1 MSISVQTVKNPMT
14 KVSKILSLVALIAAF
29 DSVSTRAV
37 AQEAGEIAVR
47 REEKAIVLR
56 KTLEAAATAAK
67 QGDLTSAAKA
77 YEDAWNLT
85 EELGSSVEKERN
97 ITIEGFTSTRLALAY
112 NAAKAGDYK
121 EADLQVKRL
130 LKVDPNHIKAKNFK
144 RENDQRL
151 ANLVGRVPSEEAL
164 SHVGPDKTNKLTA
177 AIAVQDGKLAFE
189 MGHFDRAEAKLQE
202 AIKLDPDNGPAY
214 QYLNIIRESKYT
226 RAHREKL
233 LTDKDKLLEVEQYWE
248 QPKSKLP
255 ISNPFAKTN
264 RVYTGAGRQ
273 AIYHKLDTIRI
284 NEIKF
289 DGLPLGEVVKYLDEQ
304 TRLRDPEKKGIAFVV
319 NSQVDQP
326 LATPGFG
333 GVDPVTGAQQQSQQA
348 AEPVDLNNVPVRIN
362 PALRDLRL
370 ADVLEIIVKVSEKP
384 LKFSVEEWG
393 IMFRQR
399 LPEATQLHS
408 RWWRVNPNTFMEG
421 LESVTG
427 MTPAVASQSGGG
439 QGGGGGGGGG
449 QGGQGGQ
456 GGVFTIP
463 RVEVSGGGGMGGGM
477 GGGGG
482 GGGGGMGGGMGG
494 SGITGVTRTN
504 LTANIQVVV
513 RQFFMACGLNFPMT
527 MMPGMGGQG
536 GAGGMGGM
544 GGGMGMGGM
553 GGGMGMGGMP
563 GGMGGMGGMGGGAGG
578 PYPAGVAPWEQ
589 DQKALFFNDRT
600 GILFVRA
607 TLSDLDVIEKAIQIL
622 NVAPPQVEIE
632 ARFAEINQTDSK
644 ALGFDWLLGNTLMGG
659 GRLGLSG
666 GSAPSYTGQ
675 PSAANPG
682 SISPVDGSQILPGG
696 VFPGTSA
703 AGLAAP
709 GANDQLVTSGL
720 RNTTADSGKIPE
732 VFSLT
737 GILTD
742 PQFKVV
748 IRALEQRD
756 GVDLLSAPKVTTLSG
771 RQAHV
776 EVSDVRTI
784 ATGLNNQ
791 GGGGG
796 GGQGGGG
803 GLGGGTGGVGNNVN
817 QAAINLIIPG
827 TVSQPF
833 GPVLD
838 VVPYVSSDDETIQ
851 MTILPTITEFVG
863 YDDPGPFVP
872 QILGLTSGSSPISRT
887 SVLPLPRLRVRM
899 VTTSAIVWDGQT
911 VALGG
916 LIAEDN
922 VKSRDK
928 VPVLGDV
935 PVLGRLFR
943 SENSRTVKKNLMIF
957 VTATIVDAG
966 GKRVHDPENPPFD
979 PNTTPTKKP
988 SNVTAF

>member
-1 MSISVQTVKNPMT
+1 MSILVQPVKNPMT

-67 QGDLTSAAKA
+67 QGDMTSAAKA

-97 ITIEGFTSTRLALAY
+97 VTIEGFTSSRLALAY
-112 NAAKAGDYK
+112 AAAKAGDYK

-130 LKVDPNHIKAKNFK
+130 LKVDPNHVKAKNFK

-164 SHVGPDKTNKLTA
+164 SYIAPDKTNKLAA

-189 MGHFDRAEAKLQE
+189 MGHFDRAETKLQE

-255 ISNPFAKTN
+255 IANPFAKTN
-264 RVYTGAGRQ
+264 RVYTGSGRQ

-304 TRLRDPEKKGIAFVV
+304 TRLRDPEKKGISFVV
-319 NSQVDQP
+319 NSQADLP
-326 LATPGFG
+326 LSTPGVG
-333 GVDPVTGAQQQSQQA
+333 GVDPVTGAPQQAQQA
-348 AEPVDLNNVPVRIN
+348 AEPLDLNNVPVRIN

-370 ADVLEIIVKVSEKP
+370 ADVLEIIVQVSEKP
-384 LKFSVEEWG
+384 LKYSVEEWG

-399 LPEATQLHS
+399 LPEASQLHS

-427 MTPAVASQSGGG
+427 MSPAVASQGGGG

-449 QGGQGGQ
+449 GQQGQ

-477 GGGGG
+477 GGGGAG
-482 GGGGGMGGGMGG
+482 GGAGGGGGGMGG

-527 MMPGMGGQG
+527 MMPGGAG
-536 GAGGMGGM
+536 GAGGMGGGGMGGMGGMGGGGMGMGGM

-553 GGGMGMGGMP
+553 GGGMGGA
-563 GGMGGMGGMGGGAGG
+563 GMGSV
-578 PYPAGVAPWEQ
+578 YPAGVAPWEQ

-607 TLSDLDVIEKAIQIL
+607 TLSDLDIIEQAIQIL

-644 ALGFDWLLGNTLMGG
+644 ALGFDWLLGNTLIGG

-771 RQAHV
+771 RQAHM

-784 ATGLNNQ
+784 AVGLNNQ
-791 GGGGG
+791 GGGG

-803 GLGGGTGGVGNNVN
+803 GGGGVGGGGVGNNVN

-851 MTILPTITEFVG
+851 MTILPTITEFIG

-887 SVLPLPRLRVRM
+887 AYLPLPRLRVRM

-928 VPVLGDV
+928 VPVLGDI
-935 PVLGRLFR
+935 PVVGRLFR

-957 VTATIVDAG
+957 VTATIVDAA
-966 GKRVHDPENPPFD
+966 GKRVHDPENMPFD
-979 PNTTPTKKP
+979 PNSASQKASAK
-988 SNVTAF
+988 

>member
-1 MSISVQTVKNPMT
+1 MSILVQPVKNPMT

-29 DSVSTRAV
+29 DSVSTRAM

-67 QGDLTSAAKA
+67 QGDMTSAAKA

-97 ITIEGFTSTRLALAY
+97 ITIEGFTSSRLALAY
-112 NAAKAGDYK
+112 AAAKEGDYK

-130 LKVDPNHIKAKNFK
+130 LKVDPNHVKAKNFK

-164 SHVGPDKTNKLTA
+164 SYIGQDKTNKLTA

-189 MGHFDRAEAKLQE
+189 MGHFDRAETKLQE

-255 ISNPFAKTN
+255 IANPFAKTN
-264 RVYTGAGRQ
+264 RVYTGSGRQ

-319 NSQVDQP
+319 NSQADLP
-326 LATPGFG
+326 LSTPGG
-333 GVDPVTGAQQQSQQA
+333 GIDPITGAPQQAQQA
-348 AEPVDLNNVPVRIN
+348 AEPLDLNNVPVRIN

-384 LKFSVEEWG
+384 LKYSVEEWG
-393 IMFRQR
+393 IMIRQR
-399 LPEATQLHS
+399 LPEASQLHS

-427 MTPAVASQSGGG
+427 MSPAVASQGGGG

-449 QGGQGGQ
+449 GGQQGQ

-482 GGGGGMGGGMGG
+482 GGGMGGGGGGMGG
-494 SGITGVTRTN
+494 SGISGVTRTN

-527 MMPGMGGQG
+527 MMPGMAG
-536 GAGGMGGM
+536 GAGGGGGMGGMGGGMGGM

-553 GGGMGMGGMP
+553 GGMG
-563 GGMGGMGGMGGGAGG
+563 GGMGGMGGPGMGSV
-578 PYPAGVAPWEQ
+578 YPAGVAPWEQ

-607 TLSDLDVIEKAIQIL
+607 TLSDLDIIEQAIQIL

-644 ALGFDWLLGNTLMGG
+644 ALGFDWLLGNTLIGG

-742 PQFKVV
+742 PQFRVV

-771 RQAHV
+771 RQAHM

-784 ATGLNNQ
+784 AVGLNNQ
-791 GGGGG
+791 GGGG

-803 GLGGGTGGVGNNVN
+803 GGGGGLGGGGVGNNVN

-838 VVPYVSSDDETIQ
+838 VLPYVSSDDETIQ

-928 VPVLGDV
+928 VPVLGDL

-957 VTATIVDAG
+957 VTATIVDAA
-966 GKRVHDPENPPFD
+966 GKRVHDPENMPFD
-979 PNTTPTKKP
+979 PNSVSQKASAK
-988 SNVTAF
+988 

>member
-29 DSVSTRAV
+29 DTVFHRAV

-97 ITIEGFTSTRLALAY
+97 LTIEGFTSTRLALAY
-112 NAAKAGDYK
+112 NAAKAGEYK

-130 LKVDPNHIKAKNFK
+130 LKVDPNHVKAKNFK

-164 SHVGPDKTNKLTA
+164 SHIGPDKTNKLTA

-319 NSQVDQP
+319 NSHADSP
-326 LATPGFG
+326 LSSPGMG
-333 GVDPVTGAQQQSQQA
+333 GIDPVTGQPQQA
-348 AEPVDLNNVPVRIN
+348 AQAATEPVDLNNVPVRIN

-370 ADVLEIIVKVSEKP
+370 ADVLEIITSVAEKP
-384 LKFSVEEWG
+384 LKYSVEEWG

-427 MTPAVASQSGGG
+427 ITPAVAQGGQGGG
-439 QGGGGGGGGG
+439 QGGGGGGGG

-477 GGGGG
+477 GGGG

-563 GGMGGMGGMGGGAGG
+563 GGMGGMGGGAGG

-803 GLGGGTGGVGNNVN
+803 GGLGGGTGGVGNNVN